1 MPTFFIGTRKRW
13 ARFALPTLLFPRSF
27 ELAGAAVKV
36 RDATSADAEAA
47 CAVLRA
53 SIVELCATDHNND
66 PVLLERWLA
75 NKQPEIIAGW
85 IAQTD
90 SSVLV
95 AVEDDIVLAVG
106 AVTDAGEITM
116 NYVSPHARFRGLSRA
131 LLAALEARAAER
143 GNTECR
149 LHSTET
155 AHRFYLA
162 NGYVDDGE
170 PIRKFGMRSGYPMSK
185 RIG

>member
-1 MPTFFIGTRKRW
+1 VRI
-13 ARFALPTLLFPRSF
+13 
-27 ELAGAAVKV
+27 
-36 RDATSADAEAA
+36 RDAKPDDAEAA

-53 SIVELCATDHNND
+53 SIIELCAADHNND

-75 NKQPEIIAGW
+75 NKQPEIVAGW
-85 IAQTD
+85 IAQPERG
-90 SSVLV
+90 VLV
-95 AVEDDIVLAVG
+95 AVEDDTILAVG
-106 AVTDAGEITM
+106 SVGNTGEITM
-116 NYVSPHARFRGLSRA
+116 NYVSPHARFRGVSRA

-143 GNTECR
+143 GNTVCH

-170 PIRKFGMRSGYPMSK
+170 PIRKFGMNSGYPMSK
-185 RIG
+185 RIAS